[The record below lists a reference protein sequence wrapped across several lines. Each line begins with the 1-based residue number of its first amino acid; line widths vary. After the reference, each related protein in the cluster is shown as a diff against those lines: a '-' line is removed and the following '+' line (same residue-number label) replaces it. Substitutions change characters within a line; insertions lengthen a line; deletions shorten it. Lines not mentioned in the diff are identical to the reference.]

1 MVQSNAN
8 HEANQVITKEEK
20 KTLGGEPTLENTT
33 TKEKERN
40 NPTTFGI

>member
-20 KTLGGEPTLENTT
+20 KTLGESPPWKTQQQ
-33 TKEKERN
+33 KKERN